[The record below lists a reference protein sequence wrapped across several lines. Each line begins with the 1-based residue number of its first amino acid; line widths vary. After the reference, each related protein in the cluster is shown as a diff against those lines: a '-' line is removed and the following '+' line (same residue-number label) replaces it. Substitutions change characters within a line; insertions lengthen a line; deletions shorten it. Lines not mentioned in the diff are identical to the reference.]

1 MTPDEESLI
10 GISDPIS
17 AIVSGV
23 LALLTKLTELE
34 ILRESKMSPTDFNEL
49 TARNAKWAALFTDW
63 MPDRKK
69 PEVPK

>member
-1 MTPDEESLI
+1 MTPEEESLI

-34 ILRESKMSPTDFNEL
+34 ILREGKMNSEDFKALTD
-49 TARNAKWAALFTDW
+49 RNAKWAALFTDW
-63 MPDRKK
+63 IPDRKK
-69 PEVPK
+69 PEPKP